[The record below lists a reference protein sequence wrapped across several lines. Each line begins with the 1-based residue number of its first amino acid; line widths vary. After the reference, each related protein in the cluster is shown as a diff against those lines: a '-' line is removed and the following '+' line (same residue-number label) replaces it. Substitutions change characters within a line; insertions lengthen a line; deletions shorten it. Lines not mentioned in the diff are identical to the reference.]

1 MGRMSRKDRG
11 DGSVTPAAPQAAL
24 AWIRRKLRA
33 RAGQSLVETA
43 LVIPVLALLTFGL
56 LDFGRAYYFQVA
68 VTNAAREGSRTGI
81 LNVYTGP
88 QSPSCSS
95 SNSYATCPI
104 QGDTAIVNAVTAE
117 LNNTGIVPSSVTVCP
132 PHDSSLLNTWTP

>member
-1 MGRMSRKDRG
+1 MSRKERG
-11 DGSVTPAAPQAAL
+11 YGSVTPAAPQAAP
-24 AWIRRKLRA
+24 ASIRRKLRA

-88 QSPSCSS
+88 QSPSCSN

-104 QGDTAIVNAVTAE
+104 ESDAAIVAAVTAE
-117 LNNTGIVPSSVTVCP
+117 LANTSITPSSVTICP
-132 PHDSSLLNTWTP
+132 PHD